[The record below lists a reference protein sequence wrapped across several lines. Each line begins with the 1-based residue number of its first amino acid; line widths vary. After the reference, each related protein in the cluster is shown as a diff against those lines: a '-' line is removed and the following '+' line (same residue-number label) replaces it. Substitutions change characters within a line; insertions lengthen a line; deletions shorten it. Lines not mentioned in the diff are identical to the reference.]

1 MNMQH
6 YILSLQQ
13 AYYEGNPQIT
23 NEEYDALV
31 ARFGEDGL
39 GVGGEF
45 QHMFRMYSLDK
56 VYPGRGDEFPLNTH
70 LCVKTPKLDGC
81 AISLLYINGMLT
93 QGNTRGDGISSPTTF
108 EMWKLKALGLD
119 WETHIATPVLQITG
133 EVVNTK
139 KVKNQRNYASGAMQ
153 LQDEEEFKQRVEE
166 GGLIFVAY
174 QTQTDAHS
182 FGLTENY
189 IEDMNMLEDVGFVT
203 AIGCGIKDMVEN
215 GDIPTDGTVYRLNDN
230 KAYFNA
236 GFTHKHPKGA
246 FAVKEDEEAIVTTL
260 LDVVWATGKTG
271 KVTPTAIFEEIVIDD
286 AKISRATLNNA
297 GYIEAMGLEI
307 GDKIQVIRSGGII
320 PKIVGKL

>member
-1 MNMQH
+1 MQH

-13 AYYEGNPQIT
+13 AYYEGNPLVS

-39 GVGGEF
+39 GVGGDF
-45 QHMFRMYSLDK
+45 KHRFRMYSLDK
-56 VYPGRGDEFPLNTH
+56 VYPGRGDEYPLP
-70 LCVKTPKLDGC
+70 LDECVQTAKLDGC
-81 AISLLYINGMLT
+81 AISLLYAGNTTPNLV

-108 EMWKLKALGLD
+108 EPWKLKALGIPL
-119 WETHIATPVLQITG
+119 TVTVASVMQITG
-133 EVVNTK
+133 EVVTTK
-139 KVKNQRNYASGAMQ
+139 RVENERNFASGAMQ
-153 LQDEEEFKQRVEE
+153 LQDEAEFKSRVDE

-174 QTQTDAHS
+174 NAQESDDYHGITPYYVTDMDYLHEQGFNVVTQHNWD
-182 FGLTENY
+182 
-189 IEDMNMLEDVGFVT
+189 DCPQD
-203 AIGCGIKDMVEN
+203 GIVFRL
-215 GDIPTDGTVYRLNDN
+215 GDN
-230 KAYFNA
+230 AAFNEA

-246 FAVKEDEEAIVTTL
+246 FAVKEDEEAVTTTL